1 MMNEPPVQ
9 VTPDE
14 VHAHAHRTGRP
25 RLDLVIALSAI
36 FISAVSL
43 VVAIEHGRTE
53 RDLVAANSW
62 PFLRV
67 ILDSGHDNG
76 RGIAIGF
83 SNEGVGPAKL
93 KSLEVFY
100 DGRPVTSAGD
110 LLRRCCGLADDA
122 EAVQRQLPGDFH
134 YQLVDDTV
142 WRPGEEAVVIEVRRD
157 KSAGDIPDRLSQSLL
172 KIGFRACYC
181 SVFDECWLSTLR
193 STTPA
198 RVRRCEA
205 PQHPFAPGGP

>member
-1 MMNEPPVQ
+1 MEQPPVQ

-14 VHAHAHRTGRP
+14 VHAHAHKTGRP

-62 PFLRV
+62 PFLRAV
-67 ILDSGHDNG
+67 LDGGYQDG
-76 RGIAIGF
+76 RAIAIGF

-93 KSLEVFY
+93 KSLEMFY
-100 DGRPVTSAGD
+100 DGKPVASARD
-110 LLRRCCGLADDA
+110 LLRRCCGLADGV
-122 EAVQRQLPGDFH
+122 EAIHRRLPGDFH
-134 YQLVDDTV
+134 YQIVDETV

-157 KSAGDIPDRLSQSLL
+157 KSAGDIPERLSPSLL
-172 KIGFRACYC
+172 RIGFRACYC
-181 SVFDECWLSTLR
+181 SVFDECWASNLR
-193 STTPA
+193 STTPG
-198 RVRRCEA
+198 RVRRCEP
-205 PQHPFAPGGP
+205 PQHPFDPGGP